1 MAWECVCVFQTT
13 LSSSK
18 SNLTDP
24 PALQRIAAEERNQV
38 LPGRNVRTRLEDA
51 LGPPPEDALAHVGRH
66 EGGRAARA
74 AAPARAAAAPV
85 GVELGDVPGKKYYLT
100 RQVLGA

>member
-24 PALQRIAAEERNQV
+24 PALQRIAAEERDQV
-38 LPGRNVRTRLEDA
+38 LPGHNVRSLKNA

-66 EGGRAARA
+66 EGGGAAGAA

-85 GVELGDVPGKKYYLT
+85 GVELGDVPWK
-100 RQVLGA
+100 RQFETAI